1 MEKEE
6 KDIELRCEEVQEIL
20 TRPPH
25 ALVRWGITV
34 FFTVLALF
42 FIGGCFFKYP
52 DVVSAE
58 ITVTTEHPP
67 VWIVARGNGKIKE
80 VYGKDR
86 EQVKVGKIIA
96 VLENPA
102 ETKDVLLLE
111 KILQDFCLTD
121 SCIHST
127 VFPEQL
133 ALGSVQA
140 AYATFIKS
148 LTDYRNFLSLDLY
161 EQKIEAT
168 RKELQEYRNYIKHL
182 NRQDVVSA
190 EITVTT
196 EHPPVWIVARGNGKI
211 KEVYGKDREQVKVG
225 KIIAVL
231 ENPAE
236 TKDVLLLEKIL
247 QDFCLTD
254 SCIHSTVFPEQLALG
269 SVQAAYATFIKSLT
283 DYRNFLSLD
292 LYEQKI
298 EATRKELQ
306 EYRNYIKHLNR
317 QAELDKEQVR
327 IAETVHSREKK
338 LFGEGLTA
346 QSDYEEAKQA
356 FLNKQQGQEQ
366 MMTSLSSA
374 KIQEAQLQQN
384 ILETQ
389 MERSRE
395 ANNLVATL
403 KAAYDELQV
412 GIEDWKMT
420 CLFISPANGI
430 LSYND
435 VWQKNQNVNSGDK
448 VFSIVA
454 SQTGDIIGKI
464 KLPVNGSGKV
474 KPGQRVNISV
484 TGYPYMEFGFLTG
497 KVVSVSL
504 LTDDKSMYTVTV
516 SLPQDLQTSYGKVL
530 EFKGELTGIAEVMTD
545 ERSVTGRLFGP
556 LRYLWE
562 KYLS

>member
-1 MEKEE
+1 MEKQEE

-25 ALVRWGITV
+25 ALVRWGITA
-34 FFTVLALF
+34 FFSVLALF

-52 DVVSAE
+52 DVVSAQ

-67 VWIVARGNGKIKE
+67 VWIVARGSGKIKE

-86 EQVKVGKIIA
+86 ERIEAGKIIA

-102 ETKDVLLLE
+102 ETEDVLLLE
-111 KILQDFCLTD
+111 EALQDFCLTD
-121 SCIHST
+121 SCVHGIL
-127 VFPEQL
+127 FPEHL
-133 ALGSVQA
+133 ALGSIQA
-140 AYATFIKS
+140 VYATFIKS

-168 RKELQEYRNYIKHL
+168 RKELQEYRNYIVHL
-182 NRQDVVSA
+182 
-190 EITVTT
+190 
-196 EHPPVWIVARGNGKI
+196 K
-211 KEVYGKDREQVKVG
+211 
-225 KIIAVL
+225 
-231 ENPAE
+231 
-236 TKDVLLLEKIL
+236 
-247 QDFCLTD
+247 
-254 SCIHSTVFPEQLALG
+254 
-269 SVQAAYATFIKSLT
+269 
-283 DYRNFLSLD
+283 
-292 LYEQKI
+292 
-298 EATRKELQ
+298 
-306 EYRNYIKHLNR
+306 R

-346 QSDYEEAKQA
+346 QSDYEEAKQV
-356 FLNKQQGQEQ
+356 FLNRQQGQEQ

-374 KIQEAQLQQN
+374 KIQEAELQQN
-384 ILETQ
+384 ILEIR

-395 ANNLVATL
+395 ANSLGTAL
-403 KAAYDELQV
+403 KAVYNELQV
-412 GIEDWKMT
+412 SIEDWKMT
-420 CLFISPANGI
+420 YLFISPAGGI
-430 LSYND
+430 LSYNN

-474 KPGQRVNISV
+474 KSGQRVNISV

-497 KVVSVSL
+497 TVVSVSL
-504 LTDDKSMYTVTV
+504 LTDSDSMYTVTV
-516 SLPQDLQTSYGKVL
+516 SLPQDLCTSYGKVL
-530 EFKGELTGIAEVMTD
+530 DFNGELTGTAEVMTD
-545 ERSVTGRLFGP
+545 ERSITGRLLEP

-562 KYLS
+562 KYL

>member
-1 MEKEE
+1 MERQEE

-34 FFTVLALF
+34 FFSVLALV

-67 VWIVARGNGKIKE
+67 VWIVARGSGKIKE

-86 EQVKVGKIIA
+86 EQVEAGKIIA

-102 ETKDVLLLE
+102 ETKDVLLLGE
-111 KILQDFCLTD
+111 VLQDFCLTD
-121 SCIHST
+121 SCINSIE
-127 VFPEQL
+127 FPERL
-133 ALGSVQA
+133 ALGSIQA
-140 AYATFIKS
+140 VYATFIKS

-182 NRQDVVSA
+182 
-190 EITVTT
+190 
-196 EHPPVWIVARGNGKI
+196 K
-211 KEVYGKDREQVKVG
+211 
-225 KIIAVL
+225 
-231 ENPAE
+231 
-236 TKDVLLLEKIL
+236 
-247 QDFCLTD
+247 
-254 SCIHSTVFPEQLALG
+254 
-269 SVQAAYATFIKSLT
+269 
-283 DYRNFLSLD
+283 
-292 LYEQKI
+292 
-298 EATRKELQ
+298 
-306 EYRNYIKHLNR
+306 R

-346 QSDYEEAKQA
+346 QSDYEEAKQV
-356 FLNKQQGQEQ
+356 FLNRQQGQEQ

-384 ILETQ
+384 ILETR
-389 MERSRE
+389 MEQSRE
-395 ANNLVATL
+395 ANSLGTAL
-403 KAAYDELQV
+403 KAAYNELQV
-412 GIEDWKMT
+412 SIEDWKMT
-420 CLFISPANGI
+420 YLFISPAGGI
-430 LSYND
+430 LSYNN

-474 KPGQRVNISV
+474 KSGQRVNISV

-497 KVVSVSL
+497 TVVSVSL
-504 LTDDKSMYTVTV
+504 LTDSDSMYTVTV
-516 SLPQDLQTSYGKVL
+516 SLPQDLCTSYGKVL
-530 EFKGELTGIAEVMTD
+530 DFNGELTGTAEVMTD
-545 ERSVTGRLFGP
+545 ERSITGRLLEP

-562 KYLS
+562 KYL

>member
-1 MEKEE
+1 MERQEE

-34 FFTVLALF
+34 FFSVLALF

-52 DVVSAE
+52 DVVSAQ

-67 VWIVARGNGKIKE
+67 VWIVARGSGKIKE

-86 EQVKVGKIIA
+86 ERIEAGKIIA

-102 ETKDVLLLE
+102 ETEDVLLLE
-111 KILQDFCLTD
+111 EALQDFCLTD
-121 SCIHST
+121 SCVHGIL
-127 VFPEQL
+127 FPEHL
-133 ALGSVQA
+133 ALGSIQA
-140 AYATFIKS
+140 VYATFIKS

-168 RKELQEYRNYIKHL
+168 RKELQEYRNYIVHL
-182 NRQDVVSA
+182 
-190 EITVTT
+190 
-196 EHPPVWIVARGNGKI
+196 K
-211 KEVYGKDREQVKVG
+211 
-225 KIIAVL
+225 
-231 ENPAE
+231 
-236 TKDVLLLEKIL
+236 
-247 QDFCLTD
+247 
-254 SCIHSTVFPEQLALG
+254 
-269 SVQAAYATFIKSLT
+269 
-283 DYRNFLSLD
+283 
-292 LYEQKI
+292 
-298 EATRKELQ
+298 
-306 EYRNYIKHLNR
+306 R

-346 QSDYEEAKQA
+346 QSDYEEAKQV
-356 FLNKQQGQEQ
+356 FLNRQQGQEQ

-384 ILETQ
+384 ILEIR

-395 ANNLVATL
+395 ANSLETAL
-403 KAAYDELQV
+403 KAAYNELQV
-412 GIEDWKMT
+412 SIEDWKMT
-420 CLFISPANGI
+420 YLFISPAGGI
-430 LSYND
+430 LSYNN

-474 KPGQRVNISV
+474 KSGQRVNISV

-497 KVVSVSL
+497 TVVSVSL
-504 LTDDKSMYTVTV
+504 LTDSDSMYTVTV
-516 SLPQDLQTSYGKVL
+516 SLPQDLCTSYGKVL
-530 EFKGELTGIAEVMTD
+530 DFNGELTGTAEVMTD
-545 ERSVTGRLFGP
+545 ERSITGRLLEP

-562 KYLS
+562 KYL

>member
-1 MEKEE
+1 MEKQEE

-25 ALVRWGITV
+25 ALVRWGITA
-34 FFTVLALF
+34 FFSVLALF

-52 DVVSAE
+52 DVVSAQ

-67 VWIVARGNGKIKE
+67 VWIVARGSGKIKE

-86 EQVKVGKIIA
+86 ERIEAGKIIA

-102 ETKDVLLLE
+102 ETEDVLLLE
-111 KILQDFCLTD
+111 EALQDFCLTD
-121 SCIHST
+121 SCVHGIL
-127 VFPEQL
+127 FPEHL
-133 ALGSVQA
+133 ALGSIQA
-140 AYATFIKS
+140 VYATFIKS

-168 RKELQEYRNYIKHL
+168 RKELQEYRNYIVHL
-182 NRQDVVSA
+182 
-190 EITVTT
+190 
-196 EHPPVWIVARGNGKI
+196 K
-211 KEVYGKDREQVKVG
+211 
-225 KIIAVL
+225 
-231 ENPAE
+231 
-236 TKDVLLLEKIL
+236 
-247 QDFCLTD
+247 
-254 SCIHSTVFPEQLALG
+254 
-269 SVQAAYATFIKSLT
+269 
-283 DYRNFLSLD
+283 
-292 LYEQKI
+292 
-298 EATRKELQ
+298 
-306 EYRNYIKHLNR
+306 R

-346 QSDYEEAKQA
+346 QSDYEEAKQV
-356 FLNKQQGQEQ
+356 FLNRQQGQEQ

-384 ILETQ
+384 ILEIR

-395 ANNLVATL
+395 ANSLGTAL
-403 KAAYDELQV
+403 KAAYNELQV
-412 GIEDWKMT
+412 SIEDWKMT
-420 CLFISPANGI
+420 YLFISPAGGI
-430 LSYND
+430 LSYNK

-497 KVVSVSL
+497 TVVSVSL
-504 LTDDKSMYTVTV
+504 LTDSDSMYTVTV
-516 SLPQDLQTSYGKVL
+516 SLPQDLCTSYGKVL
-530 EFKGELTGIAEVMTD
+530 DFNGELTGTAEVMTD
-545 ERSVTGRLFGP
+545 ERSITGRLLEP

-562 KYLS
+562 KYL

>member
-1 MEKEE
+1 MEKQEE

-25 ALVRWGITV
+25 ALVRWGITA
-34 FFTVLALF
+34 FFSVLALF

-52 DVVSAE
+52 DVVSAQ

-67 VWIVARGNGKIKE
+67 VWIVARGSGKIKE

-86 EQVKVGKIIA
+86 ERIEAGKIIA

-102 ETKDVLLLE
+102 ETEDVLLLE
-111 KILQDFCLTD
+111 EALQDFCLTD
-121 SCIHST
+121 SCVHGIL
-127 VFPEQL
+127 FPEHL
-133 ALGSVQA
+133 ALGSIQA
-140 AYATFIKS
+140 VYATFIKS

-168 RKELQEYRNYIKHL
+168 RKELQEYRNYIVHL
-182 NRQDVVSA
+182 
-190 EITVTT
+190 
-196 EHPPVWIVARGNGKI
+196 K
-211 KEVYGKDREQVKVG
+211 
-225 KIIAVL
+225 
-231 ENPAE
+231 
-236 TKDVLLLEKIL
+236 
-247 QDFCLTD
+247 
-254 SCIHSTVFPEQLALG
+254 
-269 SVQAAYATFIKSLT
+269 
-283 DYRNFLSLD
+283 
-292 LYEQKI
+292 
-298 EATRKELQ
+298 
-306 EYRNYIKHLNR
+306 R

-346 QSDYEEAKQA
+346 QSDYEEAKQV
-356 FLNKQQGQEQ
+356 FLNRQQGQEQ

-384 ILETQ
+384 ILEIR

-395 ANNLVATL
+395 ANSLGTAL
-403 KAAYDELQV
+403 KAAYNELQV
-412 GIEDWKMT
+412 SIEDWKMT
-420 CLFISPANGI
+420 YLFISPAGGI
-430 LSYND
+430 LSYN
-435 VWQKNQNVNSGDK
+435 N

-497 KVVSVSL
+497 TVVSVSL
-504 LTDDKSMYTVTV
+504 LTDSDSMYTVTV
-516 SLPQDLQTSYGKVL
+516 SLPQDLCTSYGKVL
-530 EFKGELTGIAEVMTD
+530 DFNGELTGTAEVMTD
-545 ERSVTGRLFGP
+545 ERSITGRLLEP

-562 KYLS
+562 KYL

>member
-1 MEKEE
+1 MEKQEE

-25 ALVRWGITV
+25 ALVRWGITAV
-34 FFTVLALF
+34 FSVLALF

-52 DVVSAE
+52 DVVSAQ

-67 VWIVARGNGKIKE
+67 VWIVARGSGKIKE

-86 EQVKVGKIIA
+86 ERIEAGKIIA

-102 ETKDVLLLE
+102 ETEDVLLLE
-111 KILQDFCLTD
+111 EALQDFCLTD
-121 SCIHST
+121 SCVHGIL
-127 VFPEQL
+127 FPEHL
-133 ALGSVQA
+133 ALGSIQA
-140 AYATFIKS
+140 VYATFIKS

-168 RKELQEYRNYIKHL
+168 RKELQEYRNYIVHL
-182 NRQDVVSA
+182 
-190 EITVTT
+190 
-196 EHPPVWIVARGNGKI
+196 K
-211 KEVYGKDREQVKVG
+211 
-225 KIIAVL
+225 
-231 ENPAE
+231 
-236 TKDVLLLEKIL
+236 
-247 QDFCLTD
+247 
-254 SCIHSTVFPEQLALG
+254 
-269 SVQAAYATFIKSLT
+269 
-283 DYRNFLSLD
+283 
-292 LYEQKI
+292 
-298 EATRKELQ
+298 
-306 EYRNYIKHLNR
+306 R

-346 QSDYEEAKQA
+346 QSDYEEAKQV
-356 FLNKQQGQEQ
+356 FLNRQQGQEQ

-384 ILETQ
+384 ILEIR

-395 ANNLVATL
+395 ANSLGTAL
-403 KAAYDELQV
+403 KAAYNELQV
-412 GIEDWKMT
+412 SIEDWKMT
-420 CLFISPANGI
+420 YLFISPAGGI
-430 LSYND
+430 LSYNN

-497 KVVSVSL
+497 TVVSVSL
-504 LTDDKSMYTVTV
+504 LTDSDSMYTVTV
-516 SLPQDLQTSYGKVL
+516 SLPQDLCTSYGKVL
-530 EFKGELTGIAEVMTD
+530 DFNGELTGTAEVMTD
-545 ERSVTGRLFGP
+545 ERSITGRLLEP

-562 KYLS
+562 KYL

>member
-1 MEKEE
+1 MEKQEE

-25 ALVRWGITV
+25 ALVKWGITA
-34 FFTVLALF
+34 FFSVLALF

-52 DVVSAE
+52 DVVSAQ

-67 VWIVARGNGKIKE
+67 VWIVARGSGKIKE

-86 EQVKVGKIIA
+86 ERIEAGKIIA

-102 ETKDVLLLE
+102 ETEDVLLLE
-111 KILQDFCLTD
+111 EALQDFCLTD
-121 SCIHST
+121 SCVHGIL
-127 VFPEQL
+127 FPEHL
-133 ALGSVQA
+133 ALGSIQA
-140 AYATFIKS
+140 VYATFIKS

-168 RKELQEYRNYIKHL
+168 RKELQEYRNYIVHL
-182 NRQDVVSA
+182 
-190 EITVTT
+190 
-196 EHPPVWIVARGNGKI
+196 K
-211 KEVYGKDREQVKVG
+211 
-225 KIIAVL
+225 
-231 ENPAE
+231 
-236 TKDVLLLEKIL
+236 
-247 QDFCLTD
+247 
-254 SCIHSTVFPEQLALG
+254 
-269 SVQAAYATFIKSLT
+269 
-283 DYRNFLSLD
+283 
-292 LYEQKI
+292 
-298 EATRKELQ
+298 
-306 EYRNYIKHLNR
+306 R

-346 QSDYEEAKQA
+346 QSDYEEAKQV
-356 FLNKQQGQEQ
+356 FLNRQQGQEQ

-384 ILETQ
+384 ILEIR

-395 ANNLVATL
+395 ANSLGTAL
-403 KAAYDELQV
+403 KAVYNELQV
-412 GIEDWKMT
+412 SIEDWKMT
-420 CLFISPANGI
+420 YLFISPAGGI
-430 LSYND
+430 LSYNN

-474 KPGQRVNISV
+474 KSGQRVNISV

-497 KVVSVSL
+497 TVVSVSL
-504 LTDDKSMYTVTV
+504 LTDSDSMYTVTV
-516 SLPQDLQTSYGKVL
+516 SLPQDLCTSYGKVL
-530 EFKGELTGIAEVMTD
+530 DFNGELTGTAEVMTD
-545 ERSVTGRLFGP
+545 ERSITGRLLEP

-562 KYLS
+562 KYL

>member
-1 MEKEE
+1 MEKQEE

-34 FFTVLALF
+34 FFSVLALF

-58 ITVTTEHPP
+58 ITITTEHPP
-67 VWIVARGNGKIKE
+67 VWIVARGSGKIKE

-86 EQVKVGKIIA
+86 ERIEAGKIIA

-102 ETKDVLLLE
+102 ATEDVLLLE
-111 KILQDFCLTD
+111 EVLRDFCLTD
-121 SCIHST
+121 SCVHST
-127 VFPEQL
+127 LFPEHL
-133 ALGSVQA
+133 ALGSIQA

-168 RKELQEYRNYIKHL
+168 RKELQEYRNYIVHL
-182 NRQDVVSA
+182 
-190 EITVTT
+190 
-196 EHPPVWIVARGNGKI
+196 K
-211 KEVYGKDREQVKVG
+211 
-225 KIIAVL
+225 
-231 ENPAE
+231 
-236 TKDVLLLEKIL
+236 
-247 QDFCLTD
+247 
-254 SCIHSTVFPEQLALG
+254 
-269 SVQAAYATFIKSLT
+269 
-283 DYRNFLSLD
+283 
-292 LYEQKI
+292 
-298 EATRKELQ
+298 
-306 EYRNYIKHLNR
+306 R
-317 QAELDKEQVR
+317 QAKLDKEQVR

-346 QSDYEEAKQA
+346 QSDYEEAKQV
-356 FLNKQQGQEQ
+356 FLNRQQGQEQ

-384 ILETQ
+384 ILETR

-395 ANNLVATL
+395 ANSLGIAL
-403 KAAYDELQV
+403 KAAYNELQV
-412 GIEDWKMT
+412 SIENWKMT
-420 CLFISPANGI
+420 YLFISPAGGI
-430 LSYND
+430 LSYNN

-497 KVVSVSL
+497 TVVSVSL
-504 LTDDKSMYTVTV
+504 LKDSDSMYTVTV
-516 SLPQDLQTSYGKVL
+516 SLPQNLCTSYGKAL
-530 EFKGELTGIAEVMTD
+530 DFNGELTGTAEVMTD
-545 ERSVTGRLFGP
+545 ERSVTGRLLEP

-562 KYLS
+562 KYL